1 MRWLE
6 AAETLEAAKARV
18 QGLALQSP
26 AEYMILCQETGNK
39 LVINPDAVDLA
50 PGSKDSRFP
59 IWEKPY
65 QDALKE
71 AAPERRAEKV
81 TAAETAIFRRLPELV
96 SSSDGNS
103 ETIAIHDALNAVF
116 TIKSEKLN
124 WQRLFREVLLE
135 HRPQELY
142 GKIQAAE
149 AAICE
154 RLQAM
159 AHESSDESER
169 QVVADAMSTLRILQ
183 RRTIIVP

>member
-81 TAAETAIFRRLPELV
+81 TAAETAIFRRLPESV

-116 TIKSEKLN
+116 TIKNEKLN
-124 WQRLFREVLLE
+124 WQRLFQEVLLE
-135 HRPQELY
+135 HRPQELSRSRNLRTPAGY
-142 GKIQAAE
+142 GA
-149 AAICE
+149 
-154 RLQAM
+154 
-159 AHESSDESER
+159 
-169 QVVADAMSTLRILQ
+169 RIQ
-183 RRTIIVP
+183 RRKRTTGCSGCNVNAADSSAKNNYRSLMGSIL

>member
-1 MRWLE
+1 MIYPFDIFQTETGGSVRWLE

-18 QGLALQSP
+18 QELALQSP
-26 AEYMILCQETGNK
+26 GEYMILCQKTGNK
-39 LVINPDAVDLA
+39 LVIDPDAVDLA

-103 ETIAIHDALNAVF
+103 EI
-116 TIKSEKLN
+116 
-124 WQRLFREVLLE
+124 
-135 HRPQELY
+135 Y
-142 GKIQAAE
+142 
-149 AAICE
+149 E

-159 AHESSDESER
+159 AHDSSDESER

-183 RRTIIVP
+183 RRTTIVS